1 MSRPRRIPIQK
12 YMTPAIHFATPSESV
27 LVAYRRMLEHD
38 IRHLPVVDADR
49 LLGVL
54 FKSDLKLIESL
65 PDGTVEKIPVADLM
79 VTEFYTVGPDEALD
93 VAAREMSKRKYGS
106 ALVVQRGQVVGV
118 FTTTDA
124 LKALSDS
131 LTDSLPESLRE

>member
-1 MSRPRRIPIQK
+1 
-12 YMTPAIHFATPSESV
+12 MTQALFFAAPDESV
-27 LVAYRRMLEHD
+27 LTAYRRMLEND
-38 IRHLPVVDADR
+38 IRHLPVVDQSQ

-65 PDGTVEKIPVADLM
+65 PAATVEEVPVSDMM
-79 VTEFYTVGPDEALD
+79 VREFYTVDPEEALD

-106 ALVVQRGQVVGV
+106 ALVVEAGKVVGV

-131 LTDSLPESLRE
+131 LTDSLPESRHL

>member
-1 MSRPRRIPIQK
+1 
-12 YMTPAIHFATPSESV
+12 MTQALFFAAPDESV
-27 LVAYRRMLEHD
+27 LTAYRRMLEND
-38 IRHLPVVDADR
+38 IRHLPVVDQSQ

-65 PDGTVEKIPVADLM
+65 PGETVEQIPVSDMM
-79 VTEFYTVGPDEALD
+79 VREFYTVDPEEALD

-106 ALVVQRGQVVGV
+106 ALVVEAGKVVGV

-131 LTDSLPESLRE
+131 LTDSLPESRHL